1 METKQNKRYIA
12 ISHGKRYSGA
22 ATCNFD
28 MRIHAMRNAD
38 LKKEDRYF
46 EMLEAKVN
54 LYEVFV
60 SFRLLHCVKS
70 VLILVSYSGL
80 HFPAFGLN
88 TERYTLYLRIQSE
101 YGKIRTRITSN
112 TSVNVSKNS
121 TLLSLV

>member
-28 MRIHAMRNAD
+28 MRIHTMRN
-38 LKKEDRYF
+38 
-46 EMLEAKVN
+46 V
-54 LYEVFV
+54 EVFV

-70 VLILVSYSGL
+70 VLILVSYSGP